1 MKNRI
6 SITEY
11 LKNDKKQRL
20 IYGIG
25 ILLWI
30 VLWLDSFRFINQS
43 NIGIYS
49 LQIIIPLL
57 LLIGQIILNKK
68 AIWILLISYVT
79 LYTLWVLKNMIFDIL
94 MEYNRDYSPQPVWTY
109 ERVKESTV
117 MILILFA
124 VNWIIWKMK
133 PQKTISIE

>member
-1 MKNRI
+1 LKNRI
-6 SITEY
+6 SINEY
-11 LKNDKKQRL
+11 LKSDKKQRV

-30 VLWLDSFRFINQS
+30 ALWFDSFRFINQS

-49 LQIIIPLL
+49 FQIIIPLL
-57 LLIGQIILNKK
+57 LLIGQLILNKK
-68 AIWILLISYVT
+68 EIWILLISYLT
-79 LYTLWVLKNMIFDIL
+79 LYTLWVLKNMLFDIL

-109 ERVKESTV
+109 ERIKESTI
-117 MILILFA
+117 MILILFT

-133 PQKTISIE
+133 PQKTITIE

>member
-1 MKNRI
+1 LKNRI